1 MAISAFAKSNYKGTI
16 VSNQRWI
23 HANQLEP
30 GMYICELDV
39 PWENTPF
46 MFQGFFIENQD
57 QVDAIAKYAE
67 YVLVKTEKIAAR
79 AVNSSYLKK

>member
-1 MAISAFAKSNYKGTI
+1 MTVSAFAKSNYKGTI

-23 HANQLEP
+23 RYNQLEV
-30 GMYICELDV
+30 GMYITELDV

-46 MFQGFFIENQD
+46 MFQGFFVESQAQI
-57 QVDAIAKYAE
+57 DAVAEHSE

-79 AVNSSYLKK
+79 ATNSSYSV